1 MTKEKHIFIYLII
14 NLWSGNYVQ
23 GIVLISTVFHLIIKN
38 SLLRWVLLLSSCNL
52 WRTRGLV
59 RLVRISNVCKMT
71 QLEVK
76 PRLSYSASSFLTIDW
91 RWWFLFIYFEYRSN
105 GRASLVAQVVKNLP
119 SVKETWVQSLG
130 WEDLLEK
137 GMASHSSILA
147 WRIPWTKGQATVYGI
162 ANSQTWL
169 RG

>member
-1 MTKEKHIFIYLII
+1 M
-14 NLWSGNYVQ
+14 
-23 GIVLISTVFHLIIKN
+23 
-38 SLLRWVLLLSSCNL
+38 
-52 WRTRGLV
+52 

-76 PRLSYSASSFLTIDW
+76 PRLSDSASSFLTIDW

-162 ANSQTWL
+162 ANSQT
-169 RG
+169 

>member
-1 MTKEKHIFIYLII
+1 MTKEKHIFIYWII

-38 SLLRWVLLLSSCNL
+38 TLLRWVLLLSSCNL
-52 WRTRGLV
+52 WRTWGLA
-59 RLVRISNVCKMT
+59 RLARISNVCKMT

-76 PRLSYSASSFLTIDW
+76 PRWSYSASSFLTIDW
-91 RWWFLFIYFEYRSN
+91 RWWFLFIYFEYSSN
-105 GRASLVAQVVKNLP
+105 GRASLVVQVVKNLP

-147 WRIPWTKGQATVYGI
+147 WRIPWTKEQATVYGV
-162 ANSQTWL
+162 AKSQTWL